1 MLQRLQTALAK
12 VKAYN
17 KSANLLN
24 KIRQIIHSLHDEKK
38 MDTTF
43 MNSENSRTSYPHPS
57 DPLDI
62 K

>member
-38 MDTTF
+38 LYKYNT
-43 MNSENSRTSYPHPS
+43 NIIQNGYSIYE
-57 DPLDI
+57 L
-62 K
+62 